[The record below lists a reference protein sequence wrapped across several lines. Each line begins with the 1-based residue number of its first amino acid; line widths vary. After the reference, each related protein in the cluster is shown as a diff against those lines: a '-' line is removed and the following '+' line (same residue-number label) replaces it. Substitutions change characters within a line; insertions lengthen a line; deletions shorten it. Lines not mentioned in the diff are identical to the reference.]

1 MSGFT
6 LIVSNYDDMTET
18 VFDTHLNYMSVEVD
32 INKYSMNKKTEEIFE
47 VKEFKCLFDA
57 REYIMNFLVS
67 IGISNSDDGYPITL
81 RSANYKIKDNVIHYF
96 NEEHG
101 DFDYYYN
108 SFFSK
113 VLVSEEEKSDISDVC
128 GKLMSMKI

>member
-1 MSGFT
+1 
-6 LIVSNYDDMTET
+6 
-18 VFDTHLNYMSVEVD
+18 
-32 INKYSMNKKTEEIFE
+32 
-47 VKEFKCLFDA
+47 
-57 REYIMNFLVS
+57 MNFLVS